1 MTLKQIL
8 DIEKAL
14 GRKLPVDMY
23 SSMSYFDTKKDKYI
37 DVLQLDIVEAIR
49 ILRKK
54 IREGKILQVNK
65 LLNRNWTIDGKV
77 IKIF

>member
-37 DVLQLDIVEAIR
+37 DVLQLDILEAIR

-54 IREGKILQVNK
+54 IREEVE
-65 LLNRNWTIDGKV
+65 
-77 IKIF
+77 